1 MFQNDRYV
9 TRGIMNTVSVPMQAM
24 LWYLIDTMEVEQKD
38 YLQVL
43 ELRPEDGKQYIL
55 HTQEEPPFH
64 AEHLLDFGDTPIQAK
79 IFVIDDGDH
88 STMLLAEEY

>member
-9 TRGIMNTVSVPMQAM
+9 TKGIAATVSAPMQMM

-43 ELRPEDGKQYIL
+43 ELRPEDGKQCIL
-55 HTQEEPPFH
+55 HTQEEPPYRS
-64 AEHLLDFGDTPIQAK
+64 EHLINFGDTPIQAK
-79 IFVIDDGDH
+79 IFVIDDGDR